1 MQRIRFSEIDAW
13 ILYCIPKPIVDLRE
27 IVRYYTFVN
36 RAAPPTLRELKE
48 CLAKA
53 LSVGIIKKQAGGFII
68 DDVWY
73 DKIHAADGAAEN
85 EIESMLAF
93 QESLLGMV
101 FDVSKPVN
109 FVLDR
114 REYDE
119 ALRTAS

>member
-13 ILYCIPKPIVDLRE
+13 ILYCIPRCIADLAY

-36 RAAPPTLRELKE
+36 RAAPPSWRELKE

-53 LSVGIIKKQAGGFII
+53 LSVGIIRKQAGGFII

-93 QESLLGMV
+93 QESLLGME
-101 FDVSKPVN
+101 FNEQKPVN

-114 REYDE
+114 GEYDE
-119 ALRTAS
+119 AVRAVN